1 MKKYRVFLQGKNC
14 LLNIDDKT
22 EKTGF
27 YTTRFVEANDE
38 LEAENKSVELIR
50 NDPQL
55 RQSVLNE
62 KGDPPIIYLEDI
74 EEISDFDGINTPGAG
89 YTFYPDDADE

>member
-1 MKKYRVFLQGKNC
+1 MKKYRVFLQGKNF

-22 EKTGF
+22 EKIGF

-55 RQSVLNE
+55 RQLVLNE
-62 KGDPPIIYLEDI
+62 KDDPPTIYQEDI
-74 EEISDFDGINTPGAG
+74 EELSDFDGIKTPGAG
-89 YTFYPDDADE
+89 YTFYPEDVDE